1 MVTEITEVV
10 VSVTETRLVTDV
22 LGVLDNVREN
32 NGLEDTEEVI
42 DTDLETAALAEW
54 LNVLGD
60 LLGNMVAETV
70 DEEREVNV

>member
-1 MVTEITEVV
+1 VVTEITEVV